1 MRVIYN
7 SRTPIKHDPLDD
19 GISQVTLIDYMGDD
33 LRVVNAARVSFDKES
48 SWVEDPRNPDFPN
61 VLSERD
67 RKLIRYLA
75 RHDHWTPF
83 SHCMV
88 TLRIKMPI
96 FVARQW
102 FKHSVGFTR
111 NEVSRRYV
119 DSTPEFYVP
128 KIWRKRAENVKQGSS
143 DETVILDGSQKCA
156 HCGSEMEFKRKE
168 DEKMKRFCSA
178 RCRDH
183 HYRKHTH
190 KGWAVSKVASL
201 RQSAKKRGIA
211 FDLTVE
217 DLLEVGQ
224 PAVCKYLGIELDYAA
239 DSVKPESASVN
250 RIDPRL
256 GYVKG
261 NIEIIS
267 NKANSM
273 LLDATPEELMTFV
286 ENVAL
291 VRNGVFVKQAP
302 SVRGFYDSITET
314 YNKMIAEG
322 IAPEQARMILPCSH
336 YTEFYETG
344 SLAAYAR
351 LAKLRLDS
359 HAQKETRLYAEA
371 VSEIMA
377 RLFPVSWEALS
388 HHTESK

>member
-67 RKLIRYLA
+67 RKLIHYLA
-75 RHDHWTPF
+75 RHNHWTPF

-119 DSTPEFYVP
+119 ESTPEFYVP
-128 KIWRKRAENVKQGSS
+128 KAWRKRAENVKQGSS
-143 DETVILDGSQKCA
+143 DEA
-156 HCGSEMEFKRKE
+156 HCESYQLSS
-168 DEKMKRFCSA
+168 DASA
-178 RCRDH
+178 
-183 HYRKHTH
+183 
-190 KGWAVSKVASL
+190 L
-201 RQSAKKRGIA
+201 
-211 FDLTVE
+211 
-217 DLLEVGQ
+217 
-224 PAVCKYLGIELDYAA
+224 
-239 DSVKPESASVN
+239 
-250 RIDPRL
+250 
-256 GYVKG
+256 
-261 NIEIIS
+261 
-267 NKANSM
+267 
-273 LLDATPEELMTFV
+273 
-286 ENVAL
+286 
-291 VRNGVFVKQAP
+291 
-302 SVRGFYDSITET
+302 
-314 YNKMIAEG
+314 YNKILGQYSHMIEEG
-322 IAPEQARMILPCSH
+322 VCAEQARMILPQSM
-336 YTEFYETG
+336 YTEFFETS
-344 SLAAYAR
+344 SLAGYAR
-351 LAKLRLDS
+351 LCKLRLDS
-359 HAQKETRLYAEA
+359 NAQKETRLYAEA

-377 RLFPVSWEALS
+377 RLFPVSWGALS

>member
-67 RKLIRYLA
+67 RKLIHYLA
-75 RHDHWTPF
+75 RHDHWSPF

-119 DSTPEFYVP
+119 DSTPEFYIP
-128 KIWRKRAENVKQGSS
+128 KTWRKRAENVKQGSS
-143 DETVILDGSQKCA
+143 DEA
-156 HCGSEMEFKRKE
+156 HCESSSFSSYA
-168 DEKMKRFCSA
+168 SA
-178 RCRDH
+178 QCD
-183 HYRKHTH
+183 
-190 KGWAVSKVASL
+190 
-201 RQSAKKRGIA
+201 II
-211 FDLTVE
+211 LT
-217 DLLEVGQ
+217 L
-224 PAVCKYLGIELDYAA
+224 YSYMIE
-239 DSVKPESASVN
+239 
-250 RIDPRL
+250 
-256 GYVKG
+256 G
-261 NIEIIS
+261 
-267 NKANSM
+267 
-273 LLDATPEELMTFV
+273 
-286 ENVAL
+286 
-291 VRNGVFVKQAP
+291 GV
-302 SVRGFYDSITET
+302 
-314 YNKMIAEG
+314 
-322 IAPEQARMILPCSH
+322 APEMARMILPQSA

-359 HAQKETRLYAEA
+359 HAQKETQLYAEA
-371 VSEIMA
+371 VSEIMS